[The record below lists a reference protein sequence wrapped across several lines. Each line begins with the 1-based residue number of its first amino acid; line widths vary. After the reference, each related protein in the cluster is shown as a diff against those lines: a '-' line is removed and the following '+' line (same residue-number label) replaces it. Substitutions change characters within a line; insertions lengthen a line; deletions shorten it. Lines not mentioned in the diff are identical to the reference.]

1 MSCIQ
6 KAETLKSLHL
16 PWVFN
21 IKGHHAL
28 HTEGGDTGFIA
39 PTMDSCGDR
48 SQRRPESAETG
59 VSGDRSQRH
68 KAEPPKRRGRHK
80 AEPPC
85 YGVFNIKGHI
95 ELHTEGGAPKKE

>member
-6 KAETLKSLHL
+6 KAETLNSLH
-16 PWVFN
+16 PPCIFN
-21 IKGHHAL
+21 IKGHHEF
-28 HTEGGDTGFIA
+28 HTH
-39 PTMDSCGDR
+39 R

-85 YGVFNIKGHI
+85 YGVFNIKGHH
-95 ELHTEGGAPKKE
+95 ELHTEGGDTEVIAPTMDF